1 MNFVKDQALS
11 HGQRV
16 LSLLSSLSSLTED
29 QLPHYHERRY
39 KGMIKSF
46 WKSLLCVTLYNIQT

>member
-16 LSLLSSLSSLTED
+16 LSLLSSLSSVTED

-46 WKSLLCVTLYNIQT
+46 